1 MPQCNRIAGTRY
13 RIDGVLGDYLASV
26 SEQWL
31 KVAPRANPALLEMF
45 RDRDRRPLREMVM
58 WAGEFAG
65 KYLTGAVQV
74 LRVTGDPSLCGRWS
88 PASSPSWSR
97 CRPPTAT
104 WGRGRRHTA

>member
-1 MPQCNRIAGTRY
+1 MPQCDRIAGTRY
-13 RIDGVLGDYLASV
+13 RIDGVAGDYLAGV

-65 KYLTGAVQV
+65 KYLTAAVQV
-74 LRVTGDPSLCGRWS
+74 LRLTGDRELREVVAGVVAELVSLQAANGYL
-88 PASSPSWSR
+88 
-97 CRPPTAT
+97 
-104 WGRGRRHTA
+104 GRGRRRTG